1 MHIVLF
7 SFSNCERVLESD
19 GISRII
25 ILTDLSSDVKVLE
38 LCSRVLYILAQ
49 NFRYFIK
56 IYAKC

>member
-49 NFRYFIK
+49 NFRYLIK